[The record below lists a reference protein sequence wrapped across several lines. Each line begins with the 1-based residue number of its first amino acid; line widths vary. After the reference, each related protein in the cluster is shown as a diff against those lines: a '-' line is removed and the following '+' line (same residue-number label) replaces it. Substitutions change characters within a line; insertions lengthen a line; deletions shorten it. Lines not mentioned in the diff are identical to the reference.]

1 MKGIESVPPFWCYI
15 GGMASLT
22 LKDIPKGLHEQ
33 LRERAARHRRS
44 LSQEALACLEQA
56 VAGER
61 IDPDTL
67 LATARRLRARVKT
80 VRQRDLDGW
89 VRQGRL

>member
-1 MKGIESVPPFWCYI
+1 
-15 GGMASLT
+15 MASLT

-61 IDPDTL
+61 LDPDAL
-67 LATARRLRARVKT
+67 LTTARRLRARVKT
-80 VRQRDLDGW
+80 VRQRDLDSW
-89 VRQGRL
+89 LQHGRP

>member
-1 MKGIESVPPFWCYI
+1 
-15 GGMASLT
+15 MASLT

-61 IDPDTL
+61 LDPDAL

-80 VRQRDLDGW
+80 VRQRELDGW
-89 VRQGRL
+89 VQQGRP

>member
-1 MKGIESVPPFWCYI
+1 
-15 GGMASLT
+15 MASLT

-33 LRERAARHRRS
+33 LRARAARHRRS

-61 IDPDTL
+61 LDPDAL
-67 LATARRLRARVKT
+67 LTTARRLRARVKT
-80 VRQRDLDGW
+80 VRQRELDDW
-89 VRQGRL
+89 VQQGRP

>member
-1 MKGIESVPPFWCYI
+1 LWCYI
-15 GGMASLT
+15 GGVASLT
-22 LKDIPKGLHEQ
+22 LKDIPSGLHEQ

-61 IDPDTL
+61 VDPDAL
-67 LATARRLRARVKT
+67 LATARRLRKRVRT
-80 VRQRDLDGW
+80 VSQRHLEKW
-89 VRQGRL
+89 IAQGRA

>member
-1 MKGIESVPPFWCYI
+1 
-15 GGMASLT
+15 MASLT

-61 IDPDTL
+61 IDPDAL
-67 LATARRLRARVKT
+67 LAAARRLRTRVKT
-80 VRQRDLDGW
+80 VTRRELEGW
-89 VRQGRL
+89 VQQGRP

>member
-1 MKGIESVPPFWCYI
+1 
-15 GGMASLT
+15 MASLT
-22 LKDIPKGLHEQ
+22 LKDIPKSLHEQ

-61 IDPDTL
+61 VDSDAL
-67 LATARRLRARVKT
+67 LARARRLRKRVRT
-80 VRQRDLDGW
+80 VSQKHLDTWSG
-89 VRQGRL
+89 QGRA